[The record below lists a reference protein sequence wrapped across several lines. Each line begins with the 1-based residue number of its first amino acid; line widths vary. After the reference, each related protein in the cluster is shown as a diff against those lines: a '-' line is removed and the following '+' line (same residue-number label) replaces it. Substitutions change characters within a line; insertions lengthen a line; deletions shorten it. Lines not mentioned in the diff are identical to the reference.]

1 MQFGGLTAMRNIA
14 LNTDLHFLLVGLDVL
29 CNEAIESHKSS
40 SQICEAALSTLAN
53 LYAAVCCQP
62 TTSRLEARVKL
73 TLEVMRA
80 HRNCPCV
87 CCAAI
92 AILVNLSWSDSNRKS
107 IMALGCI
114 LEVVDAMRRFQVQLL
129 SIGFLLTATEFAVLG
144 WLFLFGLLIPRRLDI
159 PALPP
164 QTKRCLSSRSH
175 FALVFPFAFRLSFH
189 LCCRPT

>member
-1 MQFGGLTAMRNIA
+1 MRNMA

-62 TTSRLEARVKL
+62 KTSRIESRVKV

-107 IMALGCI
+107 IMALGCV

-129 SIGFLLTATEFAVLG
+129 SLAFLLTATEFAELS
-144 WLFLFGLLIPRRLDI
+144 WLLFGFCYLGVLDI

-164 QTKRCLSSRSH
+164 QTKRCLSSRTH
-175 FALVFPFAFRLSFH
+175 FSLVLPFAFRLSF
-189 LCCRPT
+189 LVCCRRT